1 MCDPLTIGLSMAGL
15 QLLSAGTEIS
25 QQNAQAEAG
34 AEAANQAAAY
44 DYQLQ
49 NLQEQQV
56 NEQATLD
63 KFERMRQAQ
72 RERSKIAVAAGEG
85 GVGGVSPMRQ
95 LANALLQ
102 ASYDTS
108 IIETS
113 RQNQIMQGEAAKQGI
128 HAQAES
134 RVNQYKS
141 MVSSPFMS
149 ALKIG
154 GSGVSGFATGYGTG
168 KSLFPE

>member
-1 MCDPLTIGLSMAGL
+1 MCDPLSIGLSMAGL
-15 QLLSAGTEIS
+15 QMISTGMEIS

-44 DYQLQ
+44 DYQLA
-49 NLQEQQV
+49 NLQEQQI
-56 NEQATLD
+56 NEQAALD
-63 KFERMRQAQ
+63 KFERKRQAI

-113 RQNQIMQGEAAKQGI
+113 RQNQIMQAEATKQGTY
-128 HAQAES
+128 AQAQS
-134 RVNQYKS
+134 RINQYKS
-141 MVSSPFMS
+141 MVTSPFMS
-149 ALKIG
+149 VLKIG
-154 GSGVSGFATGYGTG
+154 SSGVAGFATGYGTG
-168 KSLFPE
+168 KSLFSE